1 MHQAPDGTLPS
12 GTLQQITGD
21 QEMKKLSIVLALG
34 LSCALPVQ
42 AQSPA
47 ELLVS
52 INSGVTQTQGVAMVL
67 ASQALAQKA
76 AVRVLLC
83 SDGGQLAV
91 KDKESAVLKPMNK
104 SPKELLQGLMKAGAK
119 VEVCALFL
127 PNADLKPTDLIE
139 GIGVAK
145 PADVAAY
152 FLQPNVK
159 TLSY

>member
-1 MHQAPDGTLPS
+1 
-12 GTLQQITGD
+12 
-21 QEMKKLSIVLALG
+21 MKKLSFALALG
-34 LSCALPVQ
+34 FACALPAQ
-42 AQSPA
+42 AQSSA

-52 INSGVTQTQGVAMVL
+52 INSGVTQTQGVALVL
-67 ASQALAQKA
+67 ANQALAQKA

-91 KDKESAVLKPMNK
+91 KDKESATLKPINK

-127 PNADLKPTDLIE
+127 PNSDLKPTDLIE

-152 FLQPNVK
+152 LLQANVK
-159 TLSY
+159 AVSY

>member
-1 MHQAPDGTLPS
+1 MR
-12 GTLQQITGD
+12 
-21 QEMKKLSIVLALG
+21 KLSIALALG
-34 LSCALPVQ
+34 FACALPVH

-47 ELLVS
+47 EVFVG

-76 AVRVLLC
+76 SVRVLLC

-91 KDKESAVLKPMNK
+91 KDKESAALKPSNK
-104 SPKELLQGLMKAGAK
+104 SPKEMLQGLIKAGAK

-127 PNADLKPTDLIE
+127 PNSDLKAADLIE

-152 FLQPNVK
+152 VLQANVK
-159 TLSY
+159 SLSF

>member
-1 MHQAPDGTLPS
+1 MH
-12 GTLQQITGD
+12 
-21 QEMKKLSIVLALG
+21 KLSFVLALG
-34 LSCALPVQ
+34 LAGALPVH

-47 ELLVS
+47 DVFVT
-52 INSGVTQTQGVAMVL
+52 INSGVAQTQGVAMVL

-127 PNADLKPTDLIE
+127 PNSDLKPADLVE

-145 PADVAAY
+145 PAEVAAY
-152 FLQPNVK
+152 FLQPNIK

>member
-1 MHQAPDGTLPS
+1 
-12 GTLQQITGD
+12 
-21 QEMKKLSIVLALG
+21 MKQLTFALALG
-34 LSCALPVQ
+34 LASALPVH
-42 AQSPA
+42 A
-47 ELLVS
+47 EPTADLFVS

-67 ASQALAQKA
+67 ASQALVQKA

-91 KDKESAVLKPMNK
+91 KDKDSAVLKPMNK

-127 PNADLKPTDLIE
+127 PNSDLKPTDLIE

-145 PADVAAY
+145 PAEVAAY
-152 FLQPNVK
+152 LLQSNVK
-159 TLSY
+159 SLSY

>member
-1 MHQAPDGTLPS
+1 MR
-12 GTLQQITGD
+12 
-21 QEMKKLSIVLALG
+21 KLSIALALG
-34 LSCALPVQ
+34 FACALPVH

-47 ELLVS
+47 EVFVG

-76 AVRVLLC
+76 TVRVLLC

-91 KDKESAVLKPMNK
+91 KDKESAALKPSNK
-104 SPKELLQGLMKAGAK
+104 SPKEMLQGLIKAGAK

-127 PNADLKPTDLIE
+127 PNSDLKPSDLIE

-152 FLQPNVK
+152 VLQANVK
-159 TLSY
+159 SLSF

>member
-1 MHQAPDGTLPS
+1 MH
-12 GTLQQITGD
+12 
-21 QEMKKLSIVLALG
+21 KLSIALALG
-34 LSCALPVQ
+34 LSCSLPVH

-47 ELLVS
+47 EFLFS

-76 AVRVLLC
+76 TVRVLLC

-127 PNADLKPTDLIE
+127 PNADLKPTDLID

-152 FLQPNVK
+152 LLQPNVK